1 MIFVLF
7 ALLLAV
13 AIWFIFKEKQV
24 NLDDTSSD
32 PVTYFKKQLVDLKNE
47 EESGLIDSDS
57 AKAARLEI
65 ERRLLKAA
73 KAPTGAF
80 SEHAQSHKMRI
91 ATAVIV
97 VTASAGLY
105 SILGSPFVP
114 ASSAARN
121 NALETPIEEGGPTF
135 GEAIE
140 RIEDHLREKPADMKG
155 WQVLARTSQAVGQYD
170 QAAGAFETLIRNE
183 PENPRWRA
191 EYLEVFLVMGSGR
204 MSPAAKLALDD
215 FLEVLPD
222 HPAAQYYLGL
232 YQFQQDDKESAK
244 AIWTALA
251 DRSEVDAP
259 WMPQVTA
266 RLQELGVKPPQ
277 ISEEQIEAVNAMSV
291 EDRAAFV
298 DSMIERLR
306 SKLEENPDDPNG
318 WLMLARS
325 EAAQGRIKEAII
337 TLEQAL
343 RILPPTKTAALQA
356 FLDNLREN
364 RDP

>member
-1 MIFVLF
+1 MIFALF
-7 ALLLAV
+7 TALLV
-13 AIWFIFKEKQV
+13 AALWFILKETHV
-24 NLDDTSSD
+24 DLDDTSGD
-32 PVTYFKKQLVDLKNE
+32 PVAYFKKQLADLESE

-73 KAPTGAF
+73 KVSSGNF
-80 SEHAQSHKMRI
+80 REHAQSHKMRV

-97 VTASAGLY
+97 VAASVGLY
-105 SILGSPFVP
+105 SMLGSPFVP
-114 ASSAARN
+114 ASPAARN

-170 QAAGAFETLIRNE
+170 QAASAFEQLIRSE

-191 EYLEVFLVMGSGR
+191 EYLEMFLVMGSGR

-232 YQFQQDDKESAK
+232 YQFQQDDKEGAK
-244 AIWTALA
+244 AVWTALA
-251 DRSEVDAP
+251 DRSEADAP

-266 RLQELGVKPPQ
+266 RLQELGVKPPK
-277 ISEEQIEAVNAMSV
+277 ISQEQMDTVNAMSAD
-291 EDRAAFV
+291 DRAAFV

-306 SKLEENPDDPNG
+306 GRLEENPDDPEG

-325 EAAQGRIKEAII
+325 EAAQGRVEAAIE
-337 TLEQAL
+337 TLQQAL
-343 RILPPTKTAALQA
+343 RILPPSKIAALQA
-356 FLDNLREN
+356 FLDNLQEN